1 VCYRLA
7 GRPGRGPIGELPFL
21 GTQFVQFLVQIA
33 IIGAYFTMGL
43 FLKLPTG
50 QDPAVRQPLESW
62 LTGLLFVIFGLY
74 LLWDLLDICL
84 ARPGLDTSQGKRGPW
99 YKPACHGALVTT
111 GFLVIA
117 GILFA
122 VTLDV
127 HPQPVALNVILCVFL
142 YAYRFA
148 QDKWGNCA

>member
-1 VCYRLA
+1 
-7 GRPGRGPIGELPFL
+7 
-21 GTQFVQFLVQIA
+21 VQFLVQIA

-99 YKPACHGALVTT
+99 YKPGLSWRARHY
-111 GFLVIA
+111 GFPSYRR
-117 GILFA
+117 
-122 VTLDV
+122 D
-127 HPQPVALNVILCVFL
+127 PVRSDA
-142 YAYRFA
+142 
-148 QDKWGNCA
+148 